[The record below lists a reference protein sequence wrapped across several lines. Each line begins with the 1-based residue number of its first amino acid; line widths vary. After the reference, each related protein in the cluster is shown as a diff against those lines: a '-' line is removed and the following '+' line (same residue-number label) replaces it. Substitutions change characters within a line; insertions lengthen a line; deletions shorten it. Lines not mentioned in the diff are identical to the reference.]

1 MFDSTGPAVG
11 FTHTPGTSTITVGSA
26 GVYLVNFSVSGTEPA
41 QFGLTVN
48 GVPVPATIYGSG
60 AGTQQDNGEAIVA
73 LGAGDTLTIRNRSSA
88 AAIGLASVIGGTQA
102 NVNASVILNRLG

>member
-1 MFDSTGPAVG
+1 V
-11 FTHTPGTSTITVGSA
+11 PGTSTITVESA
-26 GVYLVNFSVSGTEPA
+26 GDYLVNFSVSGTEPG

-48 GVPVPATIYGSG
+48 GDPVPSTIYGSG

-88 AAIGLASVIGGTQA
+88 SAIGLASGIGGTQA